1 MCSASFLCFGS
12 KYKRICERK
21 RENRKMKKMEK
32 WIARMDSFMKEMG
45 EEYNK
50 LVETFSSQ
58 YMISGACIQNKICIL
73 RKKIL

>member
-1 MCSASFLCFGS
+1 
-12 KYKRICERK
+12 
-21 RENRKMKKMEK
+21 MKKMEK

-45 EEYNK
+45 EDYNK